1 MDYHRYKLTDTE
13 QKDSQ
18 TLNLNKNSQTLNL
31 NKKTPKLIDQEHTV
45 MQAL

>member
-18 TLNLNKNSQTLNL
+18 TLNLNKKTL
-31 NKKTPKLIDQEHTV
+31 KLIDQEYTV

>member
-1 MDYHRYKLTDTE
+1 MDYHRYKVTDTE

-18 TLNLNKNSQTLNL
+18 TLNLNKKTL
-31 NKKTPKLIDQEHTV
+31 KLIDQEHTV

>member
-18 TLNLNKNSQTLNL
+18 TLNLNKNTL
-31 NKKTPKLIDQEHTV
+31 KLIDQEYTV

>member
-18 TLNLNKNSQTLNL
+18 TLNLNK
-31 NKKTPKLIDQEHTV
+31 KTKLIDQEHTV
-45 MQAL
+45 MQAS